1 MGVPFQVDVNVVTH
15 AEQVDALEKRLNAL
29 QSKGVD
35 LKVKVDGLDKLDT
48 TKIGK
53 QFTAAGKQMSQ
64 NFSRGLTTSS
74 TKSKTNI
81 NNVVNFA
88 RMKQQA
94 NKEVSNLSRTIQNG
108 LGLSEKESNKIARQY
123 ANTVQKGVTSAQ
135 KQQQRAQQQYQKQ
148 LQQDAKR
155 NLSQQLSN
163 VEKLNKNKAGI
174 ITARANGKSE
184 TVEAL
189 RAERKQIKAEQK
201 QLQKEAQK
209 INKSSGYSIPGFSSQ
224 ERAKAINDKQLATK
238 NLVDKAWASVNDKNS
253 EAITKR
259 FDSELSK
266 AKKSLQSSLSKYD
279 YADADKIKESQK
291 LIASMGNM
299 KASDYEKPLEKIT
312 QVTKQTQELGKS
324 LQNTHK
330 VNLDGINREI
340 KAEEQNIAQTRKAEQ
355 SRTQSQ
361 VQQKIS
367 QLGYDNRL
375 KNAHNQEIMDR
386 IQQTRQKYESQQSQ
400 LAKIQQR
407 ATSGEF
413 EARTAKNNSW
423 IDKYAGQNSESLAK
437 ARSQIEKINALQ
449 KELQTGKYGSG
460 DKKGMTIVTDDQIA
474 KAKELDQTCKELK
487 NTMTQVANEESKT
500 LGYGVAERSANNVA
514 SYMENNTKALKK
526 YGNALAELQAQYRS
540 ATTEMEKSKL
550 DSKFATLKSQISAE
564 GLTGNSIWTEFSR
577 GFKQIGQFAM
587 TYGMIQSTIMQI
599 PQKMVSA
606 VKDVDS
612 AMTDL
617 YKVTDETDQRYQQFL
632 GNAGNTSRDLG
643 RNMSSY
649 ITQTANWA
657 KLGYTLD
664 ESEQLA
670 KKSSIYS
677 NVGEVSDDTAV
688 SDMVTAMKAFNIEAK
703 DSEKIINS
711 YNKLGNEFAVTS
723 ADIGEG
729 ISNSASSLATA
740 GNDFDQSVA
749 MLTGMSEITQSA
761 SEAGNALKI
770 VSMRLRGYDEETQSY
785 TNDVEELSGQ
795 VADLTKTAETPGGI
809 SIFTD
814 DTKQTYK
821 DTYTLMEDI
830 SKVYDKLTDKDQA
843 ALLETIAGKNRGNQI
858 AALIQAFQSGQVQK
872 AYEASLN
879 SENSA
884 QEEQDRWMESI
895 EAKQQKFA
903 SQFQQFSNDF
913 ISSDLV
919 KGVVD
924 TGTGMLGF
932 LDTAVQKFGA
942 LQTLVGGVALAKGIK
957 SIV

>member
-74 TKSKTNI
+74 TKNKTNI

-88 RMKQQA
+88 RLKQQA
-94 NKEVSNLSRTIQNG
+94 DKEIAGLSKTIQNG
-108 LGLSEKESNKIARQY
+108 LGTDKKQSDKISKQY
-123 ANTVQKGVTSAQ
+123 ANTIQKSTASAQ
-135 KQQQRAQQQYQKQ
+135 KQQQRVQQQYQKQ

-155 NLSQQLSN
+155 NLTQQLSN

-209 INKSSGYSIPGFSSQ
+209 INKASGYSISGFSSQ

-238 NLVDKAWASVNDKNS
+238 NLVDKAWASVNDKS
-253 EAITKR
+253 AVTEER
-259 FDSELSK
+259 FKSELAKAQKQLQTSVSK
-266 AKKSLQSSLSKYD
+266 ND
-279 YADADKIKESQK
+279 YADGKYITQAND
-291 LIASMGNM
+291 LINSMKNM
-299 KASDYEKPLEKIT
+299 KSSDYEKPLSKIAEVNQ
-312 QVTKQTQELGKS
+312 QVQGLKQNLSSTHKTNLDNLNKEIKVEEQNVKQTQ
-324 LQNTHK
+324 
-330 VNLDGINREI
+330 
-340 KAEEQNIAQTRKAEQ
+340 KAQQSWNNIQA
-355 SRTQSQ
+355 
-361 VQQKIS
+361 QQKIS
-367 QLGYDNRL
+367 QLGYDNRV
-375 KNAHNQEIMDR
+375 KNAHNQEIMNR
-386 IQQTRQKYESQQSQ
+386 IQQTRQKYEGQADQ
-400 LAKIQQR
+400 LKNIQQR

-423 IDKYAGQNSESLAK
+423 IEKYAGQNSESLAK

-474 KAKELDQTCKELK
+474 KAKELDRTCQELK

-514 SYMENNTKALKK
+514 TYMENNTKALKK

-550 DSKFATLKSQISAE
+550 DSKFAALKSQISAE
-564 GLTGNSIWTEFSR
+564 GLTGNSIWTELSR

-587 TYGMIQSTIMQI
+587 TYGMIQSTVMQI
-599 PQKMVSA
+599 PRKMVSA

-809 SIFTD
+809 SLFTD

-924 TGTGMLGF
+924 SGTGVLGF